1 MDNRLTW
8 EQIGELFG
16 GKTIPMDVAKLLHED
31 KHGLTPEQLWD
42 KLKGIAA
49 TREHFA
55 NYSDWDY
62 LTSLAESIAKNK
74 AGEFNKYD
82 TGRLLEI
89 ARRLNPN
96 HFVVP
101 KKEGMRC

>member
-1 MDNRLTW
+1 MDNRMTW
-8 EQIGELFG
+8 EEIGEIFG
-16 GKTIPMDVAKLLHED
+16 GKLIPMDVAKLIYED
-31 KHGLTPEQLWD
+31 KHDLTSEQLRD

-49 TREHFA
+49 TREHFQS
-55 NYSDWDY
+55 YTDWDY
-62 LTSLAESIAKNK
+62 LTSLAESIGKNR

-89 ARRLNPN
+89 ARRINPQ